1 MEFGDCKLDYFG
13 KGVLAV
19 AGNVNDIIGP
29 ALIENDPVEQILV
42 DNYMVQQLER
52 FRNEWGW
59 CKQELGEN
67 AIPAVSLYVR
77 KAGANLAGNKTL
89 ILHVPTK
96 YDGSSITLLTKDICN
111 NVWVSSG
118 ALKLVQSE
126 FRTAFVLVLNKPTDI
141 VDDNYEN
148 IQAHSKRVLEFL
160 LKKWKSRVIAKTQS
174 QARLVQWFILSLQLC
189 HCKRKVP
196 TLACTLN
203 ACSNGNML
211 CLRLEINLE
220 KMSLCLAEKW
230 EKRDR
235 IVKQMFDGNWERW
248 KFIVIAIKNESGT
261 EELHVES
268 LLAVLGVW
276 ERIFSRREDKDA
288 TIVDQNYSCA
298 SCFQERDCF
307 VVLKL
312 VLLPLLKPL
321 QLQSWPTTEDKLK
334 QGGISDKFCE
344 GLKLLWL
351 LFFSD
356 VMSILLLFNKGVI
369 ASGMST
375 KILCECLESLFDVL
389 DKFGNVMATYHK
401 LSLGA
406 LLSQWSS
413 NQVIMRKKTKSCAA
427 SLASRLS
434 DDLLAKAAIEVVQHF
449 SNSNSSSFT
458 SSPDGFGVCFEDF
471 NAELWFLSLL
481 ATMQSTVQFPKYSKI
496 IWSLDTLAYCT

>member
-1 MEFGDCKLDYFG
+1 ME
-13 KGVLAV
+13 
-19 AGNVNDIIGP
+19 I
-29 ALIENDPVEQILV
+29 
-42 DNYMVQQLER
+42 
-52 FRNEWGW
+52 
-59 CKQELGEN
+59 
-67 AIPAVSLYVR
+67 
-77 KAGANLAGNKTL
+77 
-89 ILHVPTK
+89 
-96 YDGSSITLLTKDICN
+96 
-111 NVWVSSG
+111 
-118 ALKLVQSE
+118 
-126 FRTAFVLVLNKPTDI
+126 
-141 VDDNYEN
+141 
-148 IQAHSKRVLEFL
+148 HS
-160 LKKWKSRVIAKTQS
+160 
-174 QARLVQWFILSLQLC
+174 
-189 HCKRKVP
+189 
-196 TLACTLN
+196 
-203 ACSNGNML
+203 
-211 CLRLEINLE
+211 
-220 KMSLCLAEKW
+220 
-230 EKRDR
+230 
-235 IVKQMFDGNWERW
+235 
-248 KFIVIAIKNESGT
+248 IAIKNESGT

-268 LLAVLGVW
+268 LLVVLGVW
-276 ERIFSRREDKDA
+276 ERIFSRREDKEA

-356 VMSILLLFNKGVI
+356 VMSILPLFNKGVI

-449 SNSNSSSFT
+449 SNSDSSSFT

-496 IWSLDTLAYCT
+496 IWSLDTLAYSNGSNFASSIVRDQGVGVAILMNSKTILVASFGKVIPGSSYVLLLALVDGIVRLWVLEHDHAFVGWHSTKDIKHDSYSVILSVLAKYVESLNSTSIAASSYVCGKLISKAARWDMIADEVSHPEVLLVIGKYKSRMDGICGEHGFLHDKKWGGIVTEHGSLLRCLNLYKLHSWEANGTCKEIMQGDYGTLKFRKSSYQGSD